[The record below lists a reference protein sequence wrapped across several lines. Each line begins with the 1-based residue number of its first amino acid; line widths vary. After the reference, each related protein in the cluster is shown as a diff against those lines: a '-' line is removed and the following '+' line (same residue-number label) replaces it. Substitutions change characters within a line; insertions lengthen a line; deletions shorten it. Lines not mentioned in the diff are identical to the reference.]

1 AKDIQIVYSVAPQAV
16 SITDFENDTTTIS
29 IDDCYFNAIK
39 EYMLYSAYSKDADY
53 AANAQRAASHY
64 SIFERALGNK
74 SGVDKAANPEE
85 RM

>member
-1 AKDIQIVYSVAPQAV
+1 
-16 SITDFENDTTTIS
+16 
-29 IDDCYFNAIK
+29 
-39 EYMLYSAYSKDADY
+39 MLYAAYSKDADY